1 MGCGASTENNAPE
14 KGNSSKQ
21 QKTGAKNDVTV
32 CQNFNETIKFEKTN
46 NVVVKS
52 NNKSSDGHFI
62 SPEESLEVIIP
73 KPDKPRNYEG
83 KKNSMK
89 SHDRKS
95 KELKQVQA
103 WGKKNCTAETAFL
116 EDLRTQRKKSNP
128 FYEQEYEANEVDE
141 TSRFI
146 KAGEQD
152 SGMII
157 DDESLSDISDS
168 SNQVLNIYKEVCKY
182 IQTLYTKRYSFNTE
196 FSAKVA

>member
-73 KPDKPRNYEG
+73 KPDKPRNSEG
-83 KKNSMK
+83 KKN
-89 SHDRKS
+89 
-95 KELKQVQA
+95 
-103 WGKKNCTAETAFL
+103 WGKKTDCKAERAFL
-116 EDLRTQRKKSNP
+116 ENLRTQRKKSNP